1 MTQIEPQ
8 VQIDA
13 EAARSTGPGGPWPR
27 IVGHWELVALVAEGS
42 WAEVYR
48 ARPAGSPLDCPAAY
62 AVKTLRPDRQE
73 DAAASGLLAREA
85 WAGRSISHPHLIS
98 ILEAQLRQVP
108 PLVVMPWL
116 EGTTLAARLAG
127 GRWPDLPEA
136 LWIARQA
143 AEALDALDSAGWTH
157 GDIKPSNLF
166 VSPEGHVTLLDLGFA
181 RRRGEDGPAAGRCLA
196 GTPYYLAPE
205 CFSHPPRPEIR
216 SDVYSLGIVLYELLS
231 GRLPFERQ
239 DLAGLASQHKRTA
252 APRLC
257 RLAPHLPPEV
267 ARLAHEMLAKDPL
280 RRPQTPGELVAR
292 LVGLEIATFTE
303 RTAA

>member
-1 MTQIEPQ
+1 
-8 VQIDA
+8 
-13 EAARSTGPGGPWPR
+13 
-27 IVGHWELVALVAEGS
+27 
-42 WAEVYR
+42 
-48 ARPAGSPLDCPAAY
+48 
-62 AVKTLRPDRQE
+62 
-73 DAAASGLLAREA
+73 
-85 WAGRSISHPHLIS
+85 
-98 ILEAQLRQVP
+98 
-108 PLVVMPWL
+108 
-116 EGTTLAARLAG
+116 
-127 GRWPDLPEA
+127 
-136 LWIARQA
+136 
-143 AEALDALDSAGWTH
+143 
-157 GDIKPSNLF
+157 
-166 VSPEGHVTLLDLGFA
+166 LDLGFA

-205 CFSHPPRPEIR
+205 CFSHPPRPDIR